1 MSPRLL
7 LFAALMIGAA
17 CGPEAP
23 EPPAP
28 KAGIPDGAEHP
39 EELLGLWEYE
49 GQSMNLMEKGDLVN
63 VVSVSLPGDAGSA
76 AGSQQGATQEGRWG
90 VSGEQLFLEISGQT
104 IEYDYQLE
112 GDTLTVGK
120 GSIQFDYKRAKKK
133 DEGSGEA

>member
-7 LFAALMIGAA
+7 LIAALMIGAA

-28 KAGIPDGAEHP
+28 KAGMPDGAEHP

-49 GQSMNLMEKGDLVN
+49 GQSMNLMVGGDLVN
-63 VVSVSLPGDAGSA
+63 IVSVSLPGDAGSA

-90 VSGEQLFLEISGQT
+90 VSDEKLYLEINGQT
-104 IEYDYQLE
+104 IEYDLKHD

-120 GSIQFDYKRAKKK
+120 GSIQFDYKRSKKS